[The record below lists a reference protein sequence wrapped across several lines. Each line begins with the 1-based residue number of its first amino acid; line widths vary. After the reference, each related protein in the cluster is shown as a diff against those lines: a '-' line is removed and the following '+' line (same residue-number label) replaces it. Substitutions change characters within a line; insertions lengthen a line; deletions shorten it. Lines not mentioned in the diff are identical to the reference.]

1 MSVKFLQVTVGAGE
15 VCAENSRV
23 YGPGMSAIGLGR
35 PAKVF
40 IDIQDG
46 LGNKVHCNNAEH
58 EGIKVS
64 HLEAHDVNELCIPS
78 CLTL

>member
-1 MSVKFLQVTVGAGE
+1 MTVSAGE

-40 IDIQDG
+40 VDIQDS

-58 EGIKVS
+58 EGIKVIYCKA
-64 HLEAHDVNELCIPS
+64 HLVNSKRIPLRLS
-78 CLTL
+78 L